1 MRQSYNGAILT
12 NSIDENKGI
21 NLGADFCAEHEWGIL
36 RLSDY
41 LGIDTSISN
50 FGIGRRK
57 ITRGELIEGG
67 PVKIKGRDCFL
78 IYCAKLYACSE
89 EDKKDLNKV
98 MKFCNFT
105 SVADSLTAEKDFVAA
120 WSENSFMILFNT
132 KYIDFG
138 KELLNACN
146 DNNVLMFISKNKNSN
161 SFTRKGLTLVM
172 IDKEDEKVLEKM
184 RYDDEDYFRLITVAS
199 ETGIYKILKDA
210 GKRFF
215 ALSPKWKDDN
225 KEEVVFW
232 LNPIEQHIYNYGW
245 FTVEDLK
252 LWAKNEGPVMMEKRN
267 G

>member
-1 MRQSYNGAILT
+1 MKTKYKCFIYKGGNKMRQSYNGAILT

-57 ITRGELIEGG
+57 ITRGELVGG
-67 PVKIKGRDCFL
+67 GTIRIKGRDCFL

-184 RYDDEDYFRLITVAS
+184 RCDDEDYFRLITVAS

-210 GKRFF
+210 KSALRGVRFCWINRGSHQR
-215 ALSPKWKDDN
+215 LPWYSCQR
-225 KEEVVFW
+225 E
-232 LNPIEQHIYNYGW
+232 
-245 FTVEDLK
+245 
-252 LWAKNEGPVMMEKRN
+252 R
-267 G
+267 